1 MHQYIQNVQ
10 SLFQAVR
17 DNDLPAVTRIISTS
31 PRLVHARNED
41 NWTPL
46 HGSSYYGHGDICS
59 LLLLHGAELEAVTPA
74 GNTPLMFA
82 VQENHGDVCSILLS
96 HGANVNYIRP
106 STDTTPLMLAVQ
118 ENHGEVCS
126 ILLSHGA
133 NVNYIRPSDGFTP
146 LHSAVQYGYVDLCDL
161 LTIVSIVSSPTRS
174 I

>member
-10 SLFQAVR
+10 SLFLAVR

-31 PRLVHARNED
+31 PRLVHARDETFHD
-41 NWTPL
+41 VTPL
-46 HGSSYYGHGDICS
+46 HWAAALNHGDICS
-59 LLLLHGAELEAVTPA
+59 LLLRHGAEVDAETPRT
-74 GNTPLMFA
+74 GP
-82 VQENHGDVCSILLS
+82 G
-96 HGANVNYIRP
+96 
-106 STDTTPLMLAVQ
+106 TPLMLAVQ

-161 LTIVSIVSSPTRS
+161 LTIVSIVSSPTRN